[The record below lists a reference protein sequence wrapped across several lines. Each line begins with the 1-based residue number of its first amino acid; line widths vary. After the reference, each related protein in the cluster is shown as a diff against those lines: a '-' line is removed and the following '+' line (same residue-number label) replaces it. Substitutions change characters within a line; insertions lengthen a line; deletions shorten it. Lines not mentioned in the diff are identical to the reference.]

1 MTAEVLIQ
9 ALNIQKSFPLPEG
22 TGTFTVLDDLNLSVH
37 RGEIVALLGRSGSG
51 KTTLLRIM
59 AGLIPPT
66 GGEVINNGQKLR
78 GHNLDV
84 AMVFQNF
91 ALLPWATVQDNVEL
105 GLKARGVSKEERAK
119 SALKAIDIVGLDGFE
134 NAYPKELSGGMQQRV
149 GFARAFVIHP
159 NVLFMDEPFSGLD
172 VLTAEN
178 LRGEIADLWEQG
190 SFPAESILI
199 VTHNIE
205 EAVFL
210 ADRLIVMGAN
220 PGRVRGELKV
230 EIPRPRDRKS
240 KDFKTM
246 VDYIYTVMTNPD
258 MNVEAR
264 GPSQPVEDLRF
275 PPIPHAR
282 AGGIS
287 GLLELLVD
295 QGGKEDL
302 PVLAERLL
310 LDVDDL
316 LTIVDAAVLLGFATV
331 EKGDVTV
338 TESGKRF
345 AETDILESKEIF
357 REQVIAH
364 VPFATIIHQ
373 TLQEKANQKMRAD
386 FFIDILDEQYPS
398 EEAIRQFETVVDWG
412 RYAELFE
419 YDAGAKQLY
428 LPSNGHEVLN
438 G

>member
-264 GPSQPVEDLRF
+264 GPSQPVEELRF